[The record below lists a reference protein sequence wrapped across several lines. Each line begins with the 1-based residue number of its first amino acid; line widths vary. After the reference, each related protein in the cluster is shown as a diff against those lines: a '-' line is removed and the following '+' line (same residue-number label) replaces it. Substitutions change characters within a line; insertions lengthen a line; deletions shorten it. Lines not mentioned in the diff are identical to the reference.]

1 MSALSLLAL
10 NLGAVLVLF
19 SVLWVIAQL
28 NRDPSFVDAF
38 WALGIVLIALISHGV
53 TSGATWRHMLVSGLT
68 LIWGLRLGAHL
79 FLRWRAEGADR
90 RYLKLLSD
98 VREKRGW
105 SYARTTL
112 LFVFLPQAVL
122 LWLVSLPVQ
131 LGQAFASST
140 SLGVLGIAGAALALF
155 GIVIETLADHQLS
168 RFKHDPASQG
178 QVLQT
183 GLWAWSR
190 HPNYFGEICV
200 WWGLWLMAAET
211 GWGALALPGP
221 LFVTFTL
228 LRLSGVP
235 MQEAGIGDRRPGYA
249 AYKARTPALLPRPPR
264 KAGDQL

>member
-1 MSALSLLAL
+1 MNALSLIAL
-10 NLGAVLVLF
+10 NLGLVIVLF
-19 SVLWVIAQL
+19 SALWVIAQV

-38 WALGIVLIALISHGV
+38 WALGIVLIALVSFAG
-53 TSGATWRHMLVSGLT
+53 SEGATWRHTLMLALVLV
-68 LIWGLRLGAHL
+68 WGGRLGAHL
-79 FLRWRAEGADR
+79 FLRWRKDGADR

-112 LFVFLPQAVL
+112 VFIFLPQAVL
-122 LWLVSLPVQ
+122 LWLTALPVQ
-131 LGQAFASST
+131 LGQAHAAHT
-140 SLGVLGIAGAALALF
+140 DLGIAGALGAALALF
-155 GIVIETLADHQLS
+155 GIVYETVADHQLE
-168 RFKHDPASQG
+168 RFRQDPDRQG
-178 QVLQT
+178 QVLDT

-190 HPNYFGEICV
+190 HPNYFGEVCV

-235 MQEAGIGDRRPGYA
+235 MQEADMDSRRPGYA
-249 AYKARTPALLPRPPR
+249 AYKARTPAFVPKPPKR
-264 KAGDQL
+264 HD

>member
-1 MSALSLLAL
+1 MNALSLIAL
-10 NLGAVLVLF
+10 NLGLVIVLF
-19 SVLWVIAQL
+19 SALWVIAQV

-38 WALGIVLIALISHGV
+38 WALGIVLIALVSFAG
-53 TSGATWRHMLVSGLT
+53 SEGATWRHTLMLALVLV
-68 LIWGLRLGAHL
+68 WGGRLGAHL
-79 FLRWRAEGADR
+79 FLRWRKDGADR

-112 LFVFLPQAVL
+112 VFIFLPQAVL
-122 LWLVSLPVQ
+122 LWLTALPVQ
-131 LGQAFASST
+131 LGQAHAAHT
-140 SLGVLGIAGAALALF
+140 DLGILGALGAALALF
-155 GIVIETLADHQLS
+155 GIVYETVADHQLE
-168 RFKHDPASQG
+168 RFRQDPDRQG
-178 QVLQT
+178 QVLDT

-190 HPNYFGEICV
+190 HPNYFGEVCV

-235 MQEAGIGDRRPGYA
+235 MQEADMDSRRPGYA
-249 AYKARTPALLPRPPR
+249 AYKARTQAFVPKPPKR
-264 KAGDQL
+264 HD